1 MGNIYQPVRLIG
13 CRYRGDYL
21 VPVPGE
27 KQHSKNFRLR
37 SDKPDPRKK
46 LGLGSE
52 SQKKWK
58 QSACLAIPIILTK
71 HIFFSIENPWIQPE
85 KCHCFFHDHDQSN
98 ASPKKVYS
106 DSVIFTDFNIEKQ
119 KINLMDRLL
128 SVSDP
133 SSFVSAET
141 GSVVE
146 PVQS

>member
-52 SQKKWK
+52 SKKMETE
-58 QSACLAIPIILTK
+58 CLLGNT
-71 HIFFSIENPWIQPE
+71 N
-85 KCHCFFHDHDQSN
+85 N
-98 ASPKKVYS
+98 
-106 DSVIFTDFNIEKQ
+106 TN
-119 KINLMDRLL
+119 
-128 SVSDP
+128 
-133 SSFVSAET
+133 
-141 GSVVE
+141 
-146 PVQS
+146 